1 MGRFHRH
8 DDGTVHDHE
17 HDGHGHSHGS
27 EGAHD
32 HEHHDHEHHDHQH
45 HGVDAHGHPDD
56 GRPHTG
62 SDDLDQ
68 LIGDHSGYGTG
79 RERIEILEDIYAE
92 NDRLAAANRTA
103 LDAAGVRAVNLMSSP
118 GAGKTTLLARTLAAL
133 QDVVRVGV
141 IEGDIETPLDAERL
155 DGFGA
160 CISLLNTGDG
170 FGGECHLDAPMVAT
184 ALQGLDLD
192 SLDLVIIENV
202 GNLVC
207 PAEFDVGEHHKAMVF
222 SITEGEDKP
231 LKYPVMFRSVEVVV
245 LNKMD
250 LAPYLDFDKDLFL
263 RNLRA
268 VNPTATVIETSART
282 GAGVDAW
289 VAWVTAGCRR
299 SVGGNIVR

>member
-1 MGRFHRH
+1 MPG
-8 DDGTVHDHE
+8 DGL
-17 HDGHGHSHGS
+17 
-27 EGAHD
+27 
-32 HEHHDHEHHDHQH
+32 
-45 HGVDAHGHPDD
+45 
-56 GRPHTG
+56 PHTG
-62 SDDLDQ
+62 SADLDQ

-133 QDVVRVGV
+133 QGRLRVGV

-155 DGFGA
+155 GGYGA
-160 CISLLNTGDG
+160 RISLLNTGDG

-184 ALQGLDLD
+184 ALRGLDLTA
-192 SLDLVIIENV
+192 LDLVIIENV

-207 PAEFDVGEHHKAMVF
+207 PAEFDVGEHRKAMVF

-231 LKYPVMFRSVEVVV
+231 LKYPVMFRAVEAVV

-250 LAPYLDFDKDLFL
+250 LAPYLDFDKELFL
-263 RNLRA
+263 RNLAA
-268 VNPTATVIETSART
+268 VNPTASVIETSART
-282 GAGVDAW
+282 GEGVEQWID
-289 VAWVTAGCRR
+289 WVTQGCR
-299 SVGGNIVR
+299 